1 MLVALAEVFYTNA
14 VDVGSISGS
23 CDVYLASV
31 DEALKVF
38 LLAEDQGFTGGGAIS
53 MVRGRIVA
61 LFFASKR

>member
-1 MLVALAEVFYTNA
+1 MFVALAEVFYTNA

-38 LLAEDQGFTGGGAIS
+38 FVGGGPGLYW
-53 MVRGRIVA
+53 GRHNVHGPRADCGII
-61 LFFASKR
+61 FCQ